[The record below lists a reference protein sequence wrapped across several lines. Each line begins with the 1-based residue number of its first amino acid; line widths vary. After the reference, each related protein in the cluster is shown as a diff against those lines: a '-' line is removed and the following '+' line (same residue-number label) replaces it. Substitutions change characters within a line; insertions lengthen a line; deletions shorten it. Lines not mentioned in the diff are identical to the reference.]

1 MELNDYQTKALVT
14 VLYPECYNQQYL
26 KDGLVEEVGE
36 VMGKFKRA
44 VRDQNAPKENGE
56 VILNPDQLHEIALE
70 IGDVLWYLSV
80 LAHRLGL
87 TLEDIAEM
95 NIEKLAKRKAEGKIQ
110 GKGDNR

>member
-1 MELNDYQTKALVT
+1 MELNEYQKRALET
-14 VLYPECYNQQYL
+14 VLFPQCYNQQYL

-70 IGDVLWYLSV
+70 MGDVLWYLSV